1 MCVLLWN
8 DYLSNLAEY
17 ERKYEAA
24 VDTYNLYRDNANSVR
39 NTDELLAYDRAMLEG
54 YQYFQQ
60 SAASNTDMFVDGRD
74 SVFYRSLYTDY
85 WKKSIY
91 SDGKRLEI
99 DNLQPFECID
109 GLNLNMYLYC

>member
-8 DYLSNLAEY
+8 DYLSNLAEC

-60 SAASNTDMFVDGRD
+60 SLASNMDMFVDGRD

-91 SDGKRLEI
+91 SDGKRLGI